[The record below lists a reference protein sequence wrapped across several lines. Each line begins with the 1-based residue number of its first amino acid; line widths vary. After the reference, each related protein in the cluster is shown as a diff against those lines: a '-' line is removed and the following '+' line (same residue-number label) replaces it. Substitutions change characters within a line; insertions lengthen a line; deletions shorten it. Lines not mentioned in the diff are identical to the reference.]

1 MAERRNQGFLT
12 LKDRTIFEESRP
24 DQYPPHFRERARE
37 KFKQALADLAFT
49 SENFET
55 EDIAQVFEVLTDP
68 NLSGS
73 TTYTHEPFSRDTIVD
88 ALALFFQAT
97 ELISDQDESAL
108 DDLIQE
114 AVRKAYHRS
123 QPEQV
128 VGSVDFELETAP
140 RQEAYDRGCEK
151 IRDGEWLTISERRAV
166 FEAES
171 SDQDGY
177 VGGEKEGFPE
187 YNVLLQD
194 SDLTQYIIDHLDMIE
209 PGLKQT
215 EFQPGQ
221 AKDQFDI
228 FCEDQAGQLVL
239 IKLMMGPMADHH
251 IMEIES
257 RLVEYGGTERVRGIV
272 IGVDRGALGNEST
285 EAEFDF
291 YELQLGPHGV
301 IKGFEG

>member
-12 LKDRTIFEESRP
+12 LKDRAIFEKSRP
-24 DQYPPHFRERARE
+24 SQYPTHFRERARE
-37 KFKQALADLAFT
+37 KFKQALADLAFV
-49 SENFET
+49 SENFEA
-55 EDIAQVFEVLTDP
+55 EDIAQVFSVLTDP
-68 NLSGS
+68 DLSEN
-73 TTYTHEPFSRDTIVD
+73 TTYTHEPFTRNTIVD
-88 ALALFFQAT
+88 ALSLFFQAT
-97 ELISDQDESAL
+97 ELVSEQDESAL

-151 IRDGEWLTISERRAV
+151 IRNGEWLTTNERRAV

-171 SDQDGY
+171 FDQDGY
-177 VGGEKEGFPE
+177 AGEEKEGYPE
-187 YNVLLQD
+187 YDILLQN
-194 SDLTQYIIDHLDMIE
+194 SDLTQYIISHLDAIE
-209 PGLKQT
+209 PGLEQI
-215 EFQPGQ
+215 EFQPDQ
-221 AKDQFDI
+221 SKDQFDI
-228 FCEDQAGQLVL
+228 FCEDQDGQLVL

-251 IMEIES
+251 IIEIES
-257 RLVEYGGTERVRGIV
+257 SLVEYGGTERVRGIV
-272 IGVDRGALGNEST
+272 IGVDRGVLRKEST

-301 IKGFEG
+301 IKGVEG